1 MRSVYSLRGSVGA
14 LHIAKKLG
22 ALKSKLE
29 PVVCI

>member
-1 MRSVYSLRGSVGA
+1 MRSVHSLCGSVGA
-14 LHIAKKLG
+14 LYIVKELG